1 MKITK
6 LELKNFRNH
15 KKLLIDF
22 HGDSFLIEGPNGC
35 GKSNILEAIHLLST
49 TKSMKAQYDK
59 EMINYE
65 TDTAN
70 VIANIERDEDTMNLQ
85 LAIQKNPNFENMS
98 KKLAKI
104 DKTTKSLNIFAGQL
118 NTVLFTPESIDLVI
132 GSPSLRRKYL
142 DTVFF
147 QIDRDYKNAHTAYT
161 KALRQRNKLLE
172 KIRDEG
178 IGLKQLD
185 FWDEQISTH
194 GNLLQEKREDFLNFL
209 NKNLP
214 KYATKLTE
222 QKNHYQANYIKK
234 EITPQKLKEYQ
245 PREIAAKTT
254 LMGPH
259 RDDIEFVFNS
269 HDLAGFGSR
278 GQQRVLVLILKLCE
292 LDYIESKVGMRPV
305 LLLDDIYSELDK
317 EHRTAVETIIPL
329 QQTIITTVGSGQE
342 GLRFSKIL

>member
-15 KKLLIDF
+15 KKLLIEF
-22 HGDSFLIEGPNGC
+22 NGDSFLIEGPNGC

-59 EMINYE
+59 EMINHE
-65 TDTAN
+65 NDTAN
-70 VIANIERDEDTMNLQ
+70 VVANIIRDEDTINLQ
-85 LAIQKNPNFENMS
+85 LAIQRNPNFENMS

-104 DKTTKSLNIFAGQL
+104 DKTTKSLSIFAGQL
-118 NTVLFTPESIDLVI
+118 NTVLFTPESIELVI

-147 QIDRDYKNAHTAYT
+147 QIDREYKKAHTAYT
-161 KALRQRNKLLE
+161 KALRQRNRLLE
-172 KIRDEG
+172 KIREEHV
-178 IGLKQLD
+178 GLKQLD
-185 FWDEQISTH
+185 FWDEQILMH
-194 GNLLQEKREDFLNFL
+194 GTKIQLRRQDFLDFLND
-209 NKNLP
+209 NIH
-214 KYATKLTE
+214 KYAAKLTE
-222 QKNHYQANYIKK
+222 QKNDYHAKYIKK
-234 EITPQKLKEYQ
+234 EVTPEKLIEYQ
-245 PREIAAKTT
+245 PREIAAKST

-259 RDDIEFVFNS
+259 RDDIEFVFNT

-292 LDYIESKVGMRPV
+292 LDYIEKMVGMRPV

-317 EHRTAVETIIPL
+317 EHRTAIENIIPL

-342 GLRFSKIL
+342 GLRFSKIQ

>member
-1 MKITK
+1 MRVMN

-15 KKLLIDF
+15 KKLGIDF
-22 HGDSFLIEGPNGC
+22 QGESFLIEGPNGC
-35 GKSNILEAIHLLST
+35 GKSNILEALHLLST

-65 TDTAN
+65 NDTAN
-70 VIANIERDEDTMNLQ
+70 VNANIVRNEDPINLQ

-98 KKLAKI
+98 KKLAKV
-104 DKTTKSLNIFAGQL
+104 DKTTKSLSVFSGQL
-118 NTVLFTPESIDLVI
+118 NTVLFTPESIELVI
-132 GSPSLRRKYL
+132 GAPSLRRKYL

-161 KALRQRNKLLE
+161 KTLRQRNKLLE

-185 FWDEQISTH
+185 FWDEQLLTH
-194 GNLLQEKREDFLNFL
+194 GTLIQLRRQDFLNFL
-209 NKNLP
+209 NDNIH
-214 KYATKLTE
+214 KYAAKLTE
-222 QKNHYQANYIKK
+222 QKNTYEAKYIKK
-234 EITPQKLKEYQ
+234 EITPEKFREYQ
-245 PREIAAKTT
+245 IREIAAKST

-259 RDDIEFVFNS
+259 RDDIEFIFNT

-292 LDYIESKVGMRPV
+292 LDYIEKKVGMRPV

-317 EHRTAVETIIPL
+317 EHRTAIENIIPL

-342 GLRFSKIL
+342 GLRFSKIQ